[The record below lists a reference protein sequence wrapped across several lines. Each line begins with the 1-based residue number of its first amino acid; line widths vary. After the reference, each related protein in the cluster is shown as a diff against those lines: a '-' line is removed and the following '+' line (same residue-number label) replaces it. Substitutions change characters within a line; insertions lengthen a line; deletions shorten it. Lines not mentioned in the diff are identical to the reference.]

1 MSDPAN
7 RSQAVYFDSN
17 ILIGAS
23 WPFPTAQ
30 LLEIVRIA
38 QAADLD
44 VCLPDLVLREVT
56 AHWLRD
62 LQSMRQHLA
71 DQVKAFNRDTFG
83 LSEMAP
89 PMRLPKA
96 DVLLTRYAKH
106 TKDLTDLFR
115 VVPTKDR
122 PASYYTEMA
131 LRRRGAFGEKGK
143 GFHDTIILTGILDDM
158 VEHNYTH
165 AIIVSKDG
173 GFRLDGVK
181 HLANAA
187 KVEITII
194 ESLAALEKPVKEE
207 LGAKVVREMTA
218 AKQRVIAMVRT
229 CEPKLIDFLSKALDY
244 TRDPLGAIFNT
255 VSRREFLGFLD
266 YDDAHASDI
275 LFKPGPRKD
284 FKFSVDVRVK
294 VRERSE
300 EFRATEALTS
310 LSLGFNSIHAEN
322 IVSKTIERAMA
333 VTVEGEADI
342 SEKGVETIRF
352 ASIRDTKSGG
362 SYASPLAGGA

>member
-1 MSDPAN
+1 MSETATRP
-7 RSQAVYFDSN
+7 QVVYFDSN
-17 ILIGAS
+17 ILIGAG

-30 LLEIVRIA
+30 LLETVRIA

-62 LQSMRQHLA
+62 LQSARQRLA
-71 DQVKAFNRDTFG
+71 DQMKDFNRDTFG
-83 LSEMAP
+83 LSDMAP
-89 PMRLPKA
+89 PLRLPKA
-96 DVLLTRYAKH
+96 EDLLVRYAKH
-106 TKDLTDLFR
+106 TKGLTDMFR

-122 PASYYTEMA
+122 PTSYYTEMA
-131 LRRRGAFGEKGK
+131 LRRRGAFGDKGK

-158 VEHNYTH
+158 AERKYTQ

-187 KVEITII
+187 KVELTVI
-194 ESLAALEKPVKEE
+194 ESLAALEKPVRDE
-207 LGAKVVREMTA
+207 LGAKVVREMKA
-218 AKQRVIAMVRT
+218 AKLRVIAMVRT
-229 CEPKLIDFLSKALDY
+229 CEPQLIGFLSKALDY
-244 TRDPLGAIFNT
+244 TRDPLGAMFNT
-255 VSRREFLGFLD
+255 VSRREFLGFVD

-284 FKFSVDVRVK
+284 FKFSVDVRAK

-310 LSLGFNSIHAEN
+310 LSLGFNSIHPEN
-322 IVSKTIERAMA
+322 IATKTVEREMP

-342 SEKGVETIRF
+342 SDKGVETIRF
-352 ASIRDTKSGG
+352 TSIRDTKTGG
-362 SYASPLAGGA
+362 FANLMAGA